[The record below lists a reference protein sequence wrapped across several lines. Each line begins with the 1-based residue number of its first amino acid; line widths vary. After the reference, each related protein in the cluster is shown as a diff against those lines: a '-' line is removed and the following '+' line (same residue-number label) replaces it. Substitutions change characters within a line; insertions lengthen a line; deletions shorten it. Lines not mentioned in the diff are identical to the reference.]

1 MAPAPGD
8 SVPAVGAENCL
19 EAGADR
25 RFARASRVVAV
36 AGALLPALA
45 AQGLAFA
52 LLVGSGKMPPLVLRV
67 FRALLTL

>member
-1 MAPAPGD
+1 MAPTPGD
-8 SVPAVGAENCL
+8 SVPAVGTENGL

-25 RFARASRVVAV
+25 RFPPASRVVAA